1 MAEQIFSTRKP
12 CIKCREKKGFTDIN
26 YSDFDVIKKGDY
38 KFPQRIKAPAIPG
51 GTNNYL
57 CVKCVNTF
65 KVECRVHGVI
75 KDDEFHLDR
84 PPRCYKCEEQL
95 KIINKGILPNG
106 FWGLVP
112 TDQIVKRS
120 GDTIKSGYI
129 AFSDDGEIHV
139 VSKNVLF
146 SGRHISQDLKISLIE
161 KIPCVSFNPKND
173 SEIQS
178 CYVNLGNI
186 DNLKKGYGYWL
197 NLWEPELKE
206 KLKLN
211 KSSQLIVLSSLELRK
226 ITDNKFDQIIKKSS
240 VSILAFEDRELKV
253 YPDLHLPSL
262 ENMTHWYLASDKKT
276 LKLAINH
283 EGVPHYTITI
293 SELFNSC
300 GFKSI
305 RDLSKELS
313 ELLKTS
319 EQDLFSLDLKGIF
332 EANLFPEGKKQKFLF
347 ELDSKS
353 KTIIATSIPKG
364 EQITFDLCFNYK
376 QKVLLISSDQKQFLT
391 CTFDYKDIVKIKSN
405 LSIPSDLFKSESYR
419 FGAFLD
425 KKISGKVRMLQ
436 VYQDG
441 FIIDDREPIEFSKL
455 KKIEITSLSNE
466 INELHIEYTDE
477 HSSSNS
483 IRLIGPVSY
492 SYSALKELEVNKAKS
507 VASNS
512 SLPELYKQYNYVK
525 KQNLLIGLFSDIIL
539 LNQEL
544 DIEISMDKLVE
555 ELEKIS
561 IEEFYNNKKLF
572 QQTTKK
578 LLLFSLFLPKIKQN
592 FEYLSSLYPY
602 YQVKNEADIISDAFG
617 PGVATKYIPYERKK
631 IRLTSRKN
639 IRNVQ
644 SSMQR
649 IFSEIEKAVYPIEQ
663 LFAKEE
669 IQKDLF
675 SKITKYFPQA
685 GQATLIDIL
694 VATGAATGGIGILA
708 GILGIRALGDV
719 LNSSQTN
726 RESAARVKKASKTAF
741 SWWRVLKDNLPVA
754 IYEAGEEIDDENTR
768 CMQRDKRIFDRFPS
782 HKKQFEDDLKKSL
795 KKRIHK
801 GTDGIFTDIV
811 AGSGIKFRT
820 LATDI
825 ETAIEI
831 DMPKKVGNVS
841 ETLHLPQD
849 DDTSEDKNG

>member
-1 MAEQIFSTRKP
+1 M
-12 CIKCREKKGFTDIN
+12 
-26 YSDFDVIKKGDY
+26 
-38 KFPQRIKAPAIPG
+38 
-51 GTNNYL
+51 
-57 CVKCVNTF
+57 TF
-65 KVECRVHGVI
+65 
-75 KDDEFHLDR
+75 
-84 PPRCYKCEEQL
+84 
-95 KIINKGILPNG
+95 
-106 FWGLVP
+106 
-112 TDQIVKRS
+112 
-120 GDTIKSGYI
+120 
-129 AFSDDGEIHV
+129 DDGE
-139 VSKNVLF
+139 
-146 SGRHISQDLKISLIE
+146 
-161 KIPCVSFNPKND
+161 
-173 SEIQS
+173 
-178 CYVNLGNI
+178 
-186 DNLKKGYGYWL
+186 
-197 NLWEPELKE
+197 
-206 KLKLN
+206 LKL
-211 KSSQLIVLSSLELRK
+211 
-226 ITDNKFDQIIKKSS
+226 
-240 VSILAFEDRELKV
+240 
-253 YPDLHLPSL
+253 YPDFDLPPL
-262 ENMTHWYLASDKKT
+262 KNLTWRLASDNKI
-276 LKLAINH
+276 LILAIKH
-283 EGVPHYTITI
+283 EGVPHTITI

-364 EQITFDLCFNYK
+364 EPITFNLCFNYK
-376 QKVLLISSDQKQFLT
+376 QKALLISSDRKQFLT
-391 CTFDYKDIVKIKSN
+391 CTFYDKDIEVIKSN
-405 LSIPSDLFKSESYR
+405 LSIPNDLFDSGSYR

-425 KKISGKVRMLQ
+425 KKISGKVRMLR

-441 FIIDDREPIEFSKL
+441 FTIDDREPIKFSKL

-466 INELHIEYTDE
+466 TNELHIKYTDE
-477 HSSSNS
+477 HTSSNS
-483 IRLIGPVSY
+483 IRLIGPESY

-539 LNQEL
+539 LNREL

-555 ELEKIS
+555 ELEKIG

-617 PGVATKYIPYERKK
+617 SGVATEYIPYERKK

-644 SSMQR
+644 SNIQR
-649 IFSEIEKAVYPIEQ
+649 IFSAIEGAVYPIEQ

-669 IQKDLF
+669 TQKDLF
-675 SKITKYFPQA
+675 SKITKYFSQA
-685 GQATLIDIL
+685 GQATLIGIL

-708 GILGIRALGDV
+708 GLLGIRSLGDV
-719 LNSSQTN
+719 LNSLQTN

-741 SWWRVLKDNLPVA
+741 SWWRVLKDNLPVT

-768 CMQRDKRIFDRFPS
+768 CMQRDIRIFDQFPS
-782 HKKQFEDDLKKSL
+782 HKKQQIEDNLKESL
-795 KKRIHK
+795 KNRIHA
-801 GTDGIFTDIV
+801 GTINRFTEV
-811 AGSGIKFRT
+811 LEKSGIKFRT
-820 LATDI
+820 LTSYI

-831 DMPKKVGNVS
+831 DMPNKVGNVL